1 MILAASCQSDDVTL
15 KGGFDYESAL
25 IPKLSFVNKNTV
37 AAFGNSA
44 TYFYNIE
51 DTPKVKKR
59 NTVYT
64 GNRKC
69 I

>member
-1 MILAASCQSDDVTL
+1 MIFSRQLQSDDVTL

-25 IPKLSFVNKNTV
+25 IPKLSFVDKNTV

-64 GNRKC
+64 GNRKR